1 MQNVI
6 ATIVTSSPESLNLTS
21 REIVR
26 NIRNENGAEIDPSSS
41 EIILANQS
49 QGQENRQNVEILINN
64 QDSPTRYPSQVQG
77 VYIPQETNQNSTRK
91 TLMARVLTVLGTGAN
106 ILGIT
111 VANTD
116 NSQDRANAYM
126 LVILGATTC
135 LIAGVLYCSN
145 QRNQEQPS
153 NPNTRIIIVNPDGG
167 ILLAQN
173 LQNNQQQENQ
183 PQELI

>member
-1 MQNVI
+1 MT
-6 ATIVTSSPESLNLTS
+6 A
-21 REIVR
+21 
-26 NIRNENGAEIDPSSS
+26 
-41 EIILANQS
+41 
-49 QGQENRQNVEILINN
+49 
-64 QDSPTRYPSQVQG
+64 
-77 VYIPQETNQNSTRK
+77 
-91 TLMARVLTVLGTGAN
+91 LGTGAN

-116 NSQDRANAYM
+116 NGQDRANAYM
-126 LVILGATTC
+126 LVIFGATTC

-153 NPNTRIIIVNPDGG
+153 NPDTRIIIVNPDSG

-183 PQELI
+183 SQELI